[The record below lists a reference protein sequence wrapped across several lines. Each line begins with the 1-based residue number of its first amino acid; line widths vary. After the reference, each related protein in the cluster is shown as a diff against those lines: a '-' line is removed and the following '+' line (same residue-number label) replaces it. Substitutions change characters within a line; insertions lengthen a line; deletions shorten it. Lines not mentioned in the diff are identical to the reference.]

1 MVYMLT
7 GGRGL
12 NEKWTGEREI
22 MKGMSVCLIPFF
34 FEELSGFE
42 LQ

>member
-1 MVYMLT
+1 MKN
-7 GGRGL
+7 GQ
-12 NEKWTGEREI
+12 ERERVI